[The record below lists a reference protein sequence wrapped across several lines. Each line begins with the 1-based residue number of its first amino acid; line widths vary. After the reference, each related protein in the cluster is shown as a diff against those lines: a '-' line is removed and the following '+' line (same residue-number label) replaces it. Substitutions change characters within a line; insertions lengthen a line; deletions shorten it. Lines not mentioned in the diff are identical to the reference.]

1 MFFCNPSFKDTANYL
16 ESLLNICKKKSIH
29 IILPQNT
36 LELGILSEN
45 KSLFEENNIQ
55 ILISNKES
63 IEKSN
68 NKYELLKVAKKIGIP
83 CVKFYEVSNIID
95 LEKNEIFG
103 WPKKELL

>member
-1 MFFCNPSFKDTANYL
+1 MIFVIPSFKDTANYL

-63 IEKSN
+63 MKNLIIN
-68 NKYELLKVAKKIGIP
+68 MNCLRLLKKLVYH
-83 CVKFYEVSNIID
+83 V
-95 LEKNEIFG
+95 
-103 WPKKELL
+103 

>member
-1 MFFCNPSFKDTANYL
+1 MQKEIDTYY
-16 ESLLNICKKKSIH
+16 STTKYF
-29 IILPQNT
+29 
-36 LELGILSEN
+36 ELGILSEN

-83 CVKFYEVSNIID
+83 CVKFMKFQI
-95 LEKNEIFG
+95 L
-103 WPKKELL
+103 